1 MMLLKNDD
9 DVIEGFIRL
18 WLVYLWISC
27 AEGEV
32 IVTLVTF
39 QMSRPCRL
47 LLSATVSQGTRLCS

>member
-1 MMLLKNDD
+1 MLLKDD
-9 DVIEGFIRL
+9 EDVIGGFIRL
-18 WLVYLWISC
+18 WLVYPWISC

-47 LLSATVSQGTRLCS
+47 LLRATVSHRTRLCS